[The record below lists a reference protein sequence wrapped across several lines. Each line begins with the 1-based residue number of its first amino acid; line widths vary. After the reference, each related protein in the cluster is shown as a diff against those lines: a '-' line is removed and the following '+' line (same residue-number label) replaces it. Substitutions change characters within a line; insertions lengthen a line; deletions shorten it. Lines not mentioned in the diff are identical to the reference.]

1 MQTQPAEHIQQLA
14 HTVQERAAP
23 ALVPPRVAKARSRGF
38 LIVALIAFAGFIA
51 LMLSVRANPRRE
63 RDVVATLRVQRL
75 THPVLTR
82 SMIVVSW
89 FGFRP
94 QSLLLPV
101 SAIAGTWLV
110 GLRRE
115 SRYLIAAWVGSLVS
129 WTTKRIVQRPRP
141 SGDGIIVEFADLR
154 DSSFPSGHTL
164 HYVSFWG
171 FFTYLCFTE
180 IRYRWLRWLPV
191 GVVSSLIGLVG
202 PSRVYLGHHWLT
214 DVLGSYTL
222 GTGYLATLIGLHRR
236 HLGEGEERGKGKRES
251 RLVRLG
257 PRVRR

>member
-1 MQTQPAEHIQQLA
+1 MQTAEQLEQVA
-14 HTVQERAAP
+14 QTIQERAAP
-23 ALVPPRVAKARSRGF
+23 AIVAPHVAKARSRGF
-38 LIVALIAFAGFIA
+38 LIVALIAFAGFIL

-63 RDVVATLRVQRL
+63 RDVVATLRMQRL
-75 THPVLTR
+75 THPLLTR
-82 SMIVVSW
+82 AMIVVSW

-101 SAIAGTWLV
+101 TAIAGTWLV

-115 SRYLIAAWVGSLVS
+115 SRYLIVAWVGSLVS
-129 WTTKRIVQRPRP
+129 WSTKRFVKRPRP
-141 SGDGIIVEFADLR
+141 SGEGIFVRVADLR

-171 FFTYLCFTE
+171 FFTYLCFTR
-180 IRYRWLRWLPV
+180 IRARWLRWLPI
-191 GVVSSLIGLVG
+191 GGIGSLIALVG

-222 GTGYLATLIGLHRR
+222 GTGYLATLIGMHRR
-236 HLGEGEERGKGKRES
+236 RIGKNT
-251 RLVRLG
+251 
-257 PRVRR
+257 

>member
-1 MQTQPAEHIQQLA
+1 MQTAEQLA
-14 HTVQERAAP
+14 QSLQDRAAP
-23 ALVPPRVAKARSRGF
+23 AIVPPRVAKARSRGF
-38 LIVALIAFAGFIA
+38 LIVALVAFVGFIA
-51 LMLSVRANPRRE
+51 LMLSIRANPRRE
-63 RDVVATLRVQRL
+63 RDVVATLWVQRL
-75 THPVLTR
+75 THPLLTR
-82 SMIVVSW
+82 AMVVVSW

-94 QSLLLPV
+94 QSLVLPV
-101 SAIAGTWLV
+101 TAVTGTWLV

-115 SRYLIAAWVGSLVS
+115 SGYLIVAWLGSLVS
-129 WTTKRIVQRPRP
+129 WSTKRFVKRPRP
-141 SGDGIIVEFADLR
+141 AGDGIIVALADLR

-180 IRYRWLRWLPV
+180 IRGRWLRWLPV
-191 GVVSSLIGLVG
+191 GGFGSIIGLVG

-236 HLGEGEERGKGKRES
+236 NIGKR
-251 RLVRLG
+251 
-257 PRVRR
+257 

>member
-1 MQTQPAEHIQQLA
+1 MQPADPLEHLSHTIQQRTA
-14 HTVQERAAP
+14 QAI
-23 ALVPPRVAKARSRGF
+23 VPPRVARSRSQGF
-38 LIVALIAFAGFIA
+38 LITALIAFAAFLA
-51 LMLSVRANPRRE
+51 LMVSVRANPRRE

-75 THPVLTR
+75 THPLLTR
-82 SMIVVSW
+82 AMRLVSW

-94 QSLLLPV
+94 QALLLPIT
-101 SAIAGTWLV
+101 AITGTWLV

-115 SRYLIAAWVGSLVS
+115 ARYLVVAWLGSLVS

-141 SGDGIIVEFADLR
+141 AGDGIVVEAADLR

-171 FFTYLCFTE
+171 FFAYLCFTE
-180 IRYRWLRWLPV
+180 IRYRWARWLPV
-191 GVVSSLIGLVG
+191 GWLSSLIALVG
-202 PSRVYLGHHWLT
+202 PSRIYLGHHWLT

-236 HLGEGEERGKGKRES
+236 HIGDDE
-251 RLVRLG
+251 
-257 PRVRR
+257 